1 MPKVLISDS
10 LDNIASE
17 ILIKNNISV
26 DTKTNL
32 SPEELKKIIDNY
44 DGLIIRSATKV
55 RKDLIDSLSNLK
67 IIGRAGAGVDNVDVE
82 AAKNKNIIVMNTPG
96 GNTNATAEHTIGL
109 IFALQR
115 KITVANETTHKG
127 LWEKKKLKGNEIK
140 GKKIGIVGFGNV
152 GKRVAEISN
161 VLGMHVS
168 IFSSY
173 FETIKDSFPEYNSCS
188 IDEIIKDS
196 DIISFHCKPNKD
208 GNPIMNKNH
217 LSLMKKNCIIINT
230 ARGNLVDEDDLKNAL
245 EKKEIKGAALDVFK
259 NEPLEESGFYNLDNI
274 ILTPHIAAST
284 DEAQIV
290 VAEMVANQ
298 FVEFFNNNKI
308 DIVLQAAGKV
318 GGILSNSKYPKDF
331 ILDNT
336 LIQTNLIDAAH
347 KTNVKRFL
355 FIGSSCIYPKYC
367 KQPIKEE
374 YFMTGKLEPTNQ
386 AMATS
391 KINGIEMC
399 RSYNMQEKN
408 TKYIKNVC

>member
-55 RKDLIDSLSNLK
+55 RKDVIDSLSNLK

-115 KITVANETTHKG
+115 KITFANETTHKG

-173 FETIKDSFPEYNSCS
+173 FKTIKDSYPEYNSCS

-308 DIVLQAAGKV
+308 I
-318 GGILSNSKYPKDF
+318 NSV
-331 ILDNT
+331 T
-336 LIQTNLIDAAH
+336 
-347 KTNVKRFL
+347 
-355 FIGSSCIYPKYC
+355 
-367 KQPIKEE
+367 
-374 YFMTGKLEPTNQ
+374 
-386 AMATS
+386 
-391 KINGIEMC
+391 
-399 RSYNMQEKN
+399 
-408 TKYIKNVC
+408 

>member
-1 MPKVLISDS
+1 MPRVLISDP
-10 LDNIASE
+10 LDSIASE
-17 ILIKNNISV
+17 ILTKNNISV

-55 RKDLIDSLSNLK
+55 RKDIIDSLSNLK

-109 IFALQR
+109 IFALLR

-173 FETIKDSFPEYNSCS
+173 FKTIKDSFPEYNSCS

-217 LSLMKKNCIIINT
+217 LSLMKNNCIIINT

-308 DIVLQAAGKV
+308 I
-318 GGILSNSKYPKDF
+318 NSV
-331 ILDNT
+331 T
-336 LIQTNLIDAAH
+336 
-347 KTNVKRFL
+347 
-355 FIGSSCIYPKYC
+355 
-367 KQPIKEE
+367 
-374 YFMTGKLEPTNQ
+374 
-386 AMATS
+386 
-391 KINGIEMC
+391 
-399 RSYNMQEKN
+399 
-408 TKYIKNVC
+408 

>member
-115 KITVANETTHKG
+115 KITAANETTHKG

-173 FETIKDSFPEYNSCS
+173 FEIIKDSYPEYYSCS

-308 DIVLQAAGKV
+308 I
-318 GGILSNSKYPKDF
+318 NSV
-331 ILDNT
+331 T
-336 LIQTNLIDAAH
+336 
-347 KTNVKRFL
+347 
-355 FIGSSCIYPKYC
+355 
-367 KQPIKEE
+367 
-374 YFMTGKLEPTNQ
+374 
-386 AMATS
+386 
-391 KINGIEMC
+391 
-399 RSYNMQEKN
+399 
-408 TKYIKNVC
+408 

>member
-1 MPKVLISDS
+1 MPRVLISDS
-10 LDNIASE
+10 LDSIASE
-17 ILIKNNISV
+17 ILTKNNILV

-55 RKDLIDSLSNLK
+55 RKDIIDSLSNLK

-109 IFALQR
+109 IFALLR
-115 KITVANETTHKG
+115 KITAANETTHKG

-173 FETIKDSFPEYNSCS
+173 FETIKDSYPEYNSCS

-308 DIVLQAAGKV
+308 I
-318 GGILSNSKYPKDF
+318 NSV
-331 ILDNT
+331 T
-336 LIQTNLIDAAH
+336 
-347 KTNVKRFL
+347 
-355 FIGSSCIYPKYC
+355 
-367 KQPIKEE
+367 
-374 YFMTGKLEPTNQ
+374 
-386 AMATS
+386 
-391 KINGIEMC
+391 
-399 RSYNMQEKN
+399 
-408 TKYIKNVC
+408 

>member
-1 MPKVLISDS
+1 MPRVLISDP
-10 LDNIASE
+10 LDSIASE
-17 ILIKNNISV
+17 ILTKNNISV
-26 DTKTNL
+26 DTKINL

-55 RKDLIDSLSNLK
+55 RKDTIDSLSNLK

-109 IFALQR
+109 IFALLR
-115 KITVANETTHKG
+115 KITAANETTHKG

-173 FETIKDSFPEYNSCS
+173 FKTIKDSYPEYNSCS

-230 ARGNLVDEDDLKNAL
+230 ARGNLIDEDDLKNAL
-245 EKKEIKGAALDVFK
+245 ENKEIKGAALDVFK
-259 NEPLEESGFYNLDNI
+259 NEPLVESGFYNLDNI

-298 FVEFFNNNKI
+298 FVDFFLKNKI
-308 DIVLQAAGKV
+308 
-318 GGILSNSKYPKDF
+318 SNSV
-331 ILDNT
+331 I
-336 LIQTNLIDAAH
+336 
-347 KTNVKRFL
+347 
-355 FIGSSCIYPKYC
+355 
-367 KQPIKEE
+367 
-374 YFMTGKLEPTNQ
+374 
-386 AMATS
+386 
-391 KINGIEMC
+391 
-399 RSYNMQEKN
+399 
-408 TKYIKNVC
+408 

>member
-1 MPKVLISDS
+1 MPRVLISDP
-10 LDNIASE
+10 LDSIASE
-17 ILIKNNISV
+17 ILTKNNISV

-109 IFALQR
+109 IFALLR
-115 KITVANETTHKG
+115 KITAANETTHKG

-173 FETIKDSFPEYNSCS
+173 FKTIKDSYPEYNSCS

-308 DIVLQAAGKV
+308 I
-318 GGILSNSKYPKDF
+318 NSV
-331 ILDNT
+331 T
-336 LIQTNLIDAAH
+336 
-347 KTNVKRFL
+347 
-355 FIGSSCIYPKYC
+355 
-367 KQPIKEE
+367 
-374 YFMTGKLEPTNQ
+374 
-386 AMATS
+386 
-391 KINGIEMC
+391 
-399 RSYNMQEKN
+399 
-408 TKYIKNVC
+408 